1 MCSSPK
7 GFRKPDQWSSSVK
20 ETRLF
25 YFSPHPI
32 KMSVFNDVCIL
43 CWRYMLQSFS
53 QQDVTENILSKPQ
66 WCDNAKI
73 YSARALRYA
82 AGGGY
87 YFSTAGSNH
96 LCALH
101 EGKVMG
107 GILIVH
113 LLLYVRPCTRYFTH
127 CIQFSKHSLRYKYI
141 HPILN
146 TRKLTRFQKVTK
158 ITQCHAT
165 H

>member
-7 GFRKPDQWSSSVK
+7 GFRKSDQWFSRVK

-25 YFSPHPI
+25 YFSHHPI
-32 KMSVFNDVCIL
+32 KISVCLITCIL
-43 CWRYMLQSFS
+43 YWRYMLKSFS
-53 QQDVTENILSKPQ
+53 QQDVTEKILSKPQ
-66 WCDNAKI
+66 WHDNAKI
-73 YSARALRYA
+73 YSARALCYA
-82 AGGGY
+82 GGGGY

-107 GILIVH
+107 GIFIVH

-127 CIQFSKHSLRYKYI
+127 LIQFSKHSLRYKYI